1 MEAPSA
7 WRPQLLHFFYI
18 ALSCATALFVQ
29 RLYHRFRLRA
39 FPRVGIDP
47 GLLGLKLQ
55 VSKNEFYENGY
66 ELVSNGYKQ
75 VRSGFTPWLAPHGS
89 A

>member
-7 WRPQLLHFFYI
+7 WRPQLLNVLYV
-18 ALSCATALFVQ
+18 ALSCATALIVRRF
-29 RLYHRFRLRA
+29 YHRFRLRA
-39 FPRVGIDP
+39 FPRVGIEP

-55 VSKNEFYENGY
+55 ISKDEFYENGY

-75 VRSGFTPWLAPHGS
+75 V
-89 A
+89 